1 MRLEANR
8 ELFYK
13 KDMGVLARSGFSYDI
28 SKKLLS
34 MDANEFKKLLKL
46 I

>member
-1 MRLEANR
+1 MRPGPNR

-28 SKKLLS
+28 SKKLLI
-34 MDANEFKKLLKL
+34 MEEKEFKKLLKL